1 MSKGNV
7 LQRAAELGRSR
18 PTSAAY
24 IVSPRGIDCKSIS
37 IPYWH
42 HFRQFIFKT
51 STCVNESQCP
61 PPPERK
67 IESVILWMPK
77 TAICQL

>member
-7 LQRAAELGRSR
+7 LHRAAELGRSR
-18 PTSAAY
+18 PTSAAN

-61 PPPERK
+61 PERK

-77 TAICQL
+77 TVISQL